1 MSHRISPK
9 AENNAQPL
17 PRGLGELIDLL
28 AKAMAEQACAGRLD
42 AFPEDD
48 DGTED
53 ERGGQ
58 G

>member
-1 MSHRISPK
+1 MSRRMSPQD
-9 AENNAQPL
+9 ENHAQPL

-42 AFPEDD
+42 AFLEDD

-53 ERGGQ
+53 ERGRQ